1 MMYRISPP
9 SHGRRRTR
17 RLALLALLFP
27 LMSCSGGGGGWPSLA
42 IPPAPQAPAPLPPVA
57 EPPPAPV
64 ATSRQAEDAASAVAS
79 AAGLAARLDDF
90 AARIALQKKRFEAAR
105 DRALASGSDMDRRS
119 AEFEL
124 SRLSQIES
132 ELAGLLRRL
141 DRRPPAEAVDADVLR
156 RLSEMRAA
164 LGAEIERER
173 ARLAP
178 KSAR

>member
-1 MMYRISPP
+1 MYRISPL
-9 SHGRRRTR
+9 SRGRRRTC

-42 IPPAPQAPAPLPPVA
+42 IPPAPRAPAPLPPVA
-57 EPPPAPV
+57 EPSPAPV
-64 ATSRQAEDAASAVAS
+64 AASREAEDAET
-79 AAGLAARLDDF
+79 AAAIAADLGARLDDF

-105 DRALASGSDMDRRS
+105 DRAMASGSDADRRS

-141 DRRPPAEAVDADVLR
+141 DRLPPRQAVDAEMLR
-156 RLSEMRAA
+156 RLGEMRAA
-164 LGAEIERER
+164 LGADIERER
-173 ARLAP
+173 ARLAA
-178 KSAR
+178 KSAH